1 MSWMSDRLAR
11 LRGAPRPHGA
21 HVRGSGPV
29 LPAPR
34 SESDQAPHVSAGL
47 SGLLPAPVATA
58 RVLIAAQDDDVRFL
72 LLRRCQMSSQLQVVG
87 ETKEPVSSLRAV
99 HRLRPD
105 LVVVQVLS
113 AKDTD
118 AELITAIKEI
128 SPETKVFAYSTLPGG
143 AAVSTAMAAG
153 ADRYALAGAPLTTL
167 MREIEDTVLVTRSG

>member
-11 LRGAPRPHGA
+11 LRGVPRQQGA

-34 SESDQAPHVSAGL
+34 SESDQAAGL
-47 SGLLPAPVATA
+47 SGLLPTPVATT
-58 RVLIAAQDDDVRFL
+58 RVLVAAQDDDVRFL
-72 LLRRCQMSSQLQVVG
+72 LLRRCQMSPQLQVVG
-87 ETKEPVSSLRAV
+87 ETKEPVSSLRAT

-113 AKDTD
+113 AKETD

-128 SPETKVFAYSTLPGG
+128 SPRTKVFAYSTLPGG

-167 MREIEDTVLVTRSG
+167 MREIEETVVVTRSG

>member
-1 MSWMSDRLAR
+1 MSWMSDRFAR
-11 LRGAPRPHGA
+11 LRGVPRQQGA
-21 HVRGSGPV
+21 HVRGPM

-34 SESDQAPHVSAGL
+34 SESDQTPGL

-58 RVLIAAQDDDVRFL
+58 RVLVAALDDDVRFL
-72 LLRRCQMSSQLQVVG
+72 LLRRCEMSPHLQVVG

-113 AKDTD
+113 AKEND

-153 ADRYALAGAPLTTL
+153 ADRYSLAGAPLTTL
-167 MREIEDTVLVTRSG
+167 MREIEGTVVVTRSG